1 MVPQPLIKPNS
12 MKFFLTISLSIL
24 PALLLVAPVEAGKN
38 GENVEKKLKGEFKSL
53 ELGIEHHWQYRDVF
67 ASFGEGAS
75 ERTTA

>member
-1 MVPQPLIKPNS
+1 M
-12 MKFFLTISLSIL
+12 
-24 PALLLVAPVEAGKN
+24 EAGKN